1 MILISY
7 FDRNTIK
14 GLEICRYNALETIIF
29 SLDQIIF
36 SLDQIIFS
44 LDQIIFSLDT
54 ILPATVL
61 FSDTG
66 KWAQVSTGTHEI
78 LVDPQS
84 INHLAIINTAQRLE
98 HLRQVVPAGLSI
110 GCRNTSEI

>member
-66 KWAQVSTGTHEI
+66 KWAQRSVSSICGKWYQRVYPSAAVTQARYSSI
-78 LVDPQS
+78 AVD
-84 INHLAIINTAQRLE
+84 
-98 HLRQVVPAGLSI
+98 
-110 GCRNTSEI
+110 